1 MIKKWHNSEDDNIKI
16 IIMLDTIF
24 LADDLIIISDTQ
36 VVLQKAANFLEEL
49 SNTYNLKDLKKK
61 DPKL

>member
-1 MIKKWHNSEDDNIKI
+1 
-16 IIMLDTIF
+16 MLDTIF